1 MREVGGDL
9 ITQSPKTTPFPH
21 IPEAPTPASLEAVT
35 FSSTNRAP
43 QSASRSP
50 SASLAQTLLCPEHDK
65 LIVLLLL
72 KAAFPSRGS
81 PELTGFC
88 GRIPQGRAHKDTTVW
103 DTGPG
108 SVEQDPRLILQPS
121 HQRGSHSSQQPS
133 THTQHIAQPWTWNGS
148 LAHVSLGGEEGGGG
162 RTLAAHPS
170 REAPSYGVASFPTH
184 AAL

>member
-21 IPEAPTPASLEAVT
+21 IPEAPTPASLEAVA

-50 SASLAQTLLCPEHDK
+50 SASLAQTLLYPEHDK

-88 GRIPQGRAHKDTTVW
+88 GWIPQGRAHKDTTSRILVW
-103 DTGPG
+103 SSSLHIKEDLKAPN
-108 SVEQDPRLILQPS
+108 S
-121 HQRGSHSSQQPS
+121 HP
-133 THTQHIAQPWTWNGS
+133 HTQHIAQPWTWNGS

-162 RTLAAHPS
+162 RTPAAHPS

>member
-1 MREVGGDL
+1 MKHSQCGLESGGQRTRWHRMREVGGDL

-50 SASLAQTLLCPEHDK
+50 SASLAQTLLYPEHDK

-88 GRIPQGRAHKDTTVW
+88 GWIPQGRAHKDTTVW

-108 SVEQDPRLILQPS
+108 SGEQDPRLVLQPS
-121 HQRGSHSSQQPS
+121 HQRGSQSSQQPS
-133 THTQHIAQPWTWNGS
+133 THT
-148 LAHVSLGGEEGGGG
+148 AHSPALDLERLLGT
-162 RTLAAHPS
+162 RLP
-170 REAPSYGVASFPTH
+170 RR
-184 AAL
+184 